1 MWGTPA
7 KDQTRLC
14 WTPRGLTVGQTQPQ
28 ELAAPQPPDTT
39 GAEPTRT
46 PGLHRPW
53 TQSLYSSRED
63 FPWAD
68 AHQEGRAEGGHPAL
82 PGTHTREQH
91 VSWEAALTA
100 HSHTSFSNVH
110 DDR

>member
-14 WTPRGLTVGQTQPQ
+14 WTPRGLTVGQKQPQ

-46 PGLHRPW
+46 PGLHRPR
-53 TQSLYSSRED
+53 TQSWYSSRED

-82 PGTHTREQH
+82 PGNAHT
-91 VSWEAALTA
+91 
-100 HSHTSFSNVH
+100 
-110 DDR
+110 

>member
-1 MWGTPA
+1 MRMLGW
-7 KDQTRLC
+7 KKHKLESRLPGEISR
-14 WTPRGLTVGQTQPQ
+14 PRGLTVGQTQPQ

-63 FPWAD
+63 FTWAD

-82 PGTHTREQH
+82 PGNAHT
-91 VSWEAALTA
+91 
-100 HSHTSFSNVH
+100 
-110 DDR
+110 